1 MSHLYYGEVL
11 KLFTLRPSDLITTLT
26 YVRRNN
32 FVFSRKE
39 CLLTTTLVILFPLYL
54 PSLKKREKE
63 KENEL
68 VKIVINGHAFLCL
81 IQFYPY
87 FVEDFILN

>member
-26 YVRRNN
+26 YVLRNN

-54 PSLKKREKE
+54 PFLKKREKE
-63 KENEL
+63 KDNEL
-68 VKIVINGHAFLCL
+68 VKIVINVHAFLCL
-81 IQFYPY
+81 IQFYTY
-87 FVEDFILN
+87 FVEDFILV